1 MLVMEQEDTVGP
13 INIGNPNEFT
23 IRELADSILLKMD
36 TSSKITE
43 KELPADDP
51 TQRKPDISL
60 ARNILNWEPKI
71 NLNEGLDKTIPYFKK
86 IIGI

>member
-1 MLVMEQEDTVGP
+1 
-13 INIGNPNEFT
+13 
-23 IRELADSILLKMD
+23 MD